1 MSKATP
7 TGPAAN
13 GNDRRKLTAA
23 QRRARVVEL
32 RMAGHTWQT
41 IADQVGYANKGT
53 AYKAWQQ
60 ALREI
65 TREPAEELRQ
75 LELDRLDRMLAA
87 VWPNAINP
95 TIGDLQYRA
104 IDRVLAIETA
114 RNRLLGLAAP
124 TRIMVEEDIE
134 VRLTFEGH
142 EQ

>member
-1 MSKATP
+1 MSKETRRG
-7 TGPAAN
+7 T
-13 GNDRRKLTAA
+13 NDSRKLTAA
-23 QRRARVVEL
+23 QKRARVIEL

-41 IADQVGYANKGT
+41 IADQVGYANKGG

-60 ALREI
+60 ALAEI

-75 LELDRLDRMLAA
+75 LELDRLDRMLAS
-87 VWPNAINP
+87 VWPAAINP
-95 TIGDLQYRA
+95 ANPTVQHKA
-104 IDRVLAIETA
+104 IDRVLAIEQA

-134 VRLTFEGH
+134 VRLTFDGH